1 MANFRLPSIPLLLSI
16 AYFCASSIC
25 TPIDSVAGPHTVDDT
40 SDLLRRQDGI
50 FSVLGIAGLG
60 DSTIYPRLEIRDLE
74 KNHPDQWNIFLL
86 GLQRFQAIS
95 QDDKLSY
102 FQIAGIHGRP
112 FVPWDGVKGDDYYWS
127 RYSGYCTHDSNIF
140 PTWHRPFLA
149 LFEEVL
155 YLNCRETVSALPN
168 GELKERYLKA
178 LPSLRLPYWDWA
190 AIPPEEE
197 GTLPASVQAEFVNV
211 TMPNGTVTI
220 TNPLHSY
227 KFHPLPD
234 WVSEGEERWKEFP
247 STVRGPTTAD
257 KNAQSNNTKA
267 AQALQE
273 NRSSMQARVYNLL
286 AMQHSYLNMST
297 KLIPGDSMESIH
309 GTIHDG
315 IGQDGSMTWLFYSA
329 FDPSFWLHHCNVDRL
344 LAMWQALNPDEW
356 VENFTTPSPTFY
368 SPANFNVNGSTA
380 LKPFHK
386 DDSGNFWTSDSI
398 RDHTIFGY
406 TYPDLLDLPSNS
418 TRSFLN
424 ARGVSTSLI
433 ARVNALYGPNASPL
447 QSPELRDP
455 KLLARGIATTGA
467 PHFAGKRQYSLEITV
482 REFRDAGSLSVYAFF
497 GSPKGDVEGW
507 VRDKGFVGTASFLGA
522 SKKASQRAHS
532 VIPLTPAL
540 EAKARSGDLAT
551 LGEEDVA
558 EYLRNVLRW
567 RVVQVSCG
575 FSPQGS
581 RGWDNR
587 TDGVQQQNVDLTD
600 CETEKAPGLEVAV
613 TWQEIEPALSMD
625 EFPKTAGE
633 VKDLLC
639 ADGNKRGHFK

>member
-25 TPIDSVAGPHTVDDT
+25 TPIDSVAGPRTVDNT

-74 KNHPDQWNIFLL
+74 KNHPDQWNVFLL
-86 GLQRFQAIS
+86 GLQRFQAID

-155 YLNCRETVSALPN
+155 YLNCREAVSALPN

-178 LPSLRLPYWDWA
+178 LPSVRLPYWDWA

-234 WVSEGEERWKEFP
+234 WEAEGEERWKEFP

-380 LKPFHK
+380 LKPFHR

-406 TYPDLLDLPSNS
+406 TYPDLLDLPSSSS
-418 TRSFLN
+418 TNGPLN
-424 ARGVSTSLI
+424 ARDVSTSLI
-433 ARVNALYGPNASPL
+433 ARINALYGPNASPL
-447 QSPELRDP
+447 QSPKLRNP
-455 KLLARGIATTGA
+455 KRHLARGIATTGA
-467 PHFAGKRQYSLEITV
+467 PHFAGRRQYSLDITV
-482 REFRDAGSLSVYAFF
+482 REFRDAGSLSVYAFL
-497 GSPKGDVEGW
+497 GSPGGDVEGW
-507 VRDKGFVGTASFLGA
+507 VRDEGFVGTASFLGA
-522 SKKASQRAHS
+522 SQKARQRAHS
-532 VIPLTPAL
+532 VIPLTAVL
-540 EAKARSGDLAT
+540 EAKARAGE
-551 LGEEDVA
+551 LGGLGQDEVR
-558 EYLRNVLRW
+558 EYLRRKLRW
-567 RVVQVSCG
+567 KVV
-575 FSPQGS
+575 
-581 RGWDNR
+581 
-587 TDGVQQQNVDLTD
+587 QQNVDLTGCATD
-600 CETEKAPGLEVAV
+600 KAPGLEVAV

-625 EFPKTAGE
+625 EFPRTAGE
-633 VKDLLC
+633 VKELLC
-639 ADGNKRGHFK
+639 ADGEKRGHFK